1 MTAVTSNT
9 LGLLGLAHKA
19 GKLEIGEEPVGAAC
33 GPVTPRWSCW
43 PATRRRTPSARAQQ
57 FSQTAKAPCVT
68 APFSKAELG
77 WQLGRTS
84 CAMLAITDNG
94 MAASLLEKLA
104 REDPEGFGTA
114 AAQLAEAAAK
124 TLQRQKEQAAHARNV
139 RRGKRKPWAA
149 PPRER

>member
-1 MTAVTSNT
+1 MTAVTSNA

-33 GPVTPRWSCW
+33 RARHAKVVLLASDAAENTVR
-43 PATRRRTPSARAQQ
+43 RAQQ

-139 RRGKRKPWAA
+139 RRGKCKPWAA